1 MATEIKVHGDADVEF
16 TEIGTLRYVNGQ
28 LVIANVNVA
37 ERVAAQAGIL
47 EGGRRR
53 GVFEVRFHAVSM
65 ANVDSDGTMGG
76 HFAEFGGQPD
86 VA

>member
-1 MATEIKVHGDADVEF
+1 MATAIEVHDKADVEF
-16 TEIGTLRYVNGQ
+16 SEIGSLRFVNGQ

-37 ERVAAQAGIL
+37 ERVAAQAGVL

-53 GVFEVRFHAVSM
+53 GVLRVTFHAVSM

-86 VA
+86 AA